1 MQLIFLS
8 WIENE
13 WVQRVFSIVG
23 GLGIFLYGINL
34 MSNSLKKIAGSRLK
48 LFLEKTTNTPLKGIF
63 VGIFITAIIQSSSAT
78 SALVVGLVRAG
89 LMTLPQAVGVIFG
102 ANIGTTVTSLLI
114 STNIDEFAMPIMF
127 IGSGL
132 IFFVNNKKI
141 NDYGRA
147 ILGFGM
153 LFFGLETMGGALK
166 ELKDL
171 PVFIDMLHSVGE
183 TPILGVLT
191 GAFTTAIIQSSSA
204 TVGILQSMFETG
216 VVPIAGAIAIVL
228 GSNIGTTVTSIIAS
242 IGGSA
247 AARRTALVHVL
258 FNIIGSVVFLILLK
272 PYTSFIDWAAS
283 SIIGTELVDGVPK
296 YLASKF
302 TISLAHMGFNFMAV
316 FIFYFF
322 VKQMVW
328 LVTKMIPSKSEIEI
342 DDIVLDKNLLKGSP
356 ELALENAKLAI
367 TNMGN
372 VARGMLE
379 FTYNYSQKLDNKELE
394 MANQC
399 EEMLD
404 TMEEKIQNYL
414 VALGGQDLTDKQSQ
428 MVAKNMDTVADIERI
443 GDHLDN
449 LLEFFE
455 IRYDKKMIM
464 HKESKKELDELYKLI
479 RLSIDQS
486 LNAFINMDKELAL
499 EVNERED
506 KIDNLVKKYRKNHI
520 NRLNDKTNEENEAG
534 FYVDILSNIE
544 RIGDH
549 CNNMAL
555 NVLSDSFSHPD
566 EYN

>member
-1 MQLIFLS
+1 MLSIFLATTIN
-8 WIENE
+8 WRDTI
-13 WVQRVFSIVG
+13 FSILG
-23 GLGIFLYGINL
+23 GLGIFLFGINL

-78 SALVVGLVRAG
+78 SAIVVGLVRAG

-102 ANIGTTVTSLLI
+102 ANIGTTVTSVLI
-114 STNIDEFAMPIMF
+114 ATNIDEYAMPIMF
-127 IGSGL
+127 IGASL
-132 IFFVNNKKI
+132 IFFVGNKKVK
-141 NDYGRA
+141 DYGSA

-153 LFFGLETMGGALK
+153 LFFGLEEMGGALK
-166 ELKDL
+166 QLKDL
-171 PVFIDMLHSVGE
+171 PVFINMLQEVGE

-191 GAFTTAIIQSSSA
+191 GAFTTVIIQSSSA
-204 TVGILQSMFETG
+204 TIGILQSLFETG
-216 VVPIAGAIAIVL
+216 AVPLAGAIAIVL
-228 GSNIGTTVTSIIAS
+228 GDNIGTTVTSVIAS

-247 AARRTALVHVL
+247 AAKRTALVHVL
-258 FNIIGSVVFLILLK
+258 FNTIGTVVFFILLTPYTMAIDWIASTFIGSGYLE
-272 PYTSFIDWAAS
+272 S
-283 SIIGTELVDGVPK
+283 K
-296 YLASKF
+296 Y
-302 TISLAHMGFNFMAV
+302 TISFAHVGFNLVNV
-316 FIFYFF
+316 FVLYFF
-322 VKQMVW
+322 VKQLVW
-328 LVTKMIPSKSEIEI
+328 LVTKAIPSKSEIEI
-342 DDIVLDKNLLKGSP
+342 DDIVLDKNLLKGAP

-379 FTYNYSQKLDNKELE
+379 FTYNYTNKNDNKELE

-455 IRYDKKMIM
+455 IRYDKKIIM
-464 HKESKKELDELYKLI
+464 HKESKKELDELYELI

-506 KIDNLVKKYRKNHI
+506 KIDRLVKKYRKNHI

-549 CNNMAL
+549 CNNMAV